1 MAERTH
7 PSQADEALRQIT
19 IPSSATDAHSVLTTI
34 ADRLTTERPTHL
46 MTEAG
51 RLALALRYASAE
63 YGAGE
68 GAEELEREVL
78 RYMPRVD
85 RSISRG
91 EYALL
96 IRSATKGATR

>member
-7 PSQADEALRQIT
+7 PNQADEALRQIT
-19 IPSSATDAHSVLTTI
+19 TPSNDARNVLATI

-51 RLALALRYASAE
+51 RMALALRYASAE
-63 YGAGE
+63 YGVGD
-68 GAEELEREVL
+68 GAEDLEREVL
-78 RYMPRVD
+78 RHMPRID
-85 RSISRG
+85 RPISRG

-96 IRSATKGATR
+96 IRGAAKGATR

>member
-1 MAERTH
+1 MAERTY
-7 PSQADEALRQIT
+7 PNQADEALRQIAT
-19 IPSSATDAHSVLTTI
+19 PSDDVCNVLATI

-63 YGAGE
+63 YGVGE

-96 IRSATKGATR
+96 LRSATKGATR